1 MIRRVKHSFVA
12 VVAAGAVLTSLIPT
26 GASAQNPGMQE
37 LLNRVDR
44 LQRELTT
51 LQRQVYQGKA
61 PPAAAGQ
68 PVSAAPADPRTAARH
83 SIRIT
88 QLENEIS
95 RLTGRMEEFDFA
107 LRRIEA
113 RLDKLVVDLDQR
125 LTALEGGSVGT
136 AGAEPPAQTP
146 AAPSANLQLRPPPQ
160 QVPPT
165 LTPPAA
171 RTDAAPPPPRP
182 VASQPGVLGT
192 IPKNLAV
199 TSPRGPATVPPAPPP
214 AQPAAPPTAS
224 VAPPAQSSALPP
236 GTPQSQYDYALS
248 LMLKQQDFARAEQA
262 LKAFVEQHPQDN
274 LTGNAQYWLGE
285 TYYVRKSYQD
295 AAFAFAE
302 GYQRYPKSGKAP
314 DSLLKLGMSL
324 SRMEKTKEAC
334 TAFSRFLSKYPKAN
348 ARLKARIDR
357 ERRQAKCR

>member
-1 MIRRVKHSFVA
+1 MMLRVTRPFA
-12 VVAAGAVLTSLIPT
+12 VSVAAGALFACLMPI
-26 GASAQNPGMQE
+26 GALAQNPGIQE

-61 PPAAAGQ
+61 PPAATGQ
-68 PVSAAPADPRTAARH
+68 PVPAAPAPPDPRTAARH
-83 SIRIT
+83 SIRIA
-88 QLENEIS
+88 QLEGEIS
-95 RLTGRMEEFDFA
+95 RLTGKLEEFDFT
-107 LRRIEA
+107 LRRIEG

-125 LTALEGGSVGT
+125 LTALEGGAPPPAS
-136 AGAEPPAQTP
+136 AEPPPLASP
-146 AAPSANLQLRPPPQ
+146 NANLPLRPSWPSE
-160 QVPPT
+160 PT
-165 LTPPAA
+165 T
-171 RTDAAPPPPRP
+171 AAPPPAPP
-182 VASQPGVLGT
+182 AGTVPPPPGVLGT
-192 IPKNLAV
+192 IPKDLAV
-199 TSPRGPATVPPAPPP
+199 TKPRGPANVPTAPPP
-214 AQPAAPPTAS
+214 ASATPPATAS
-224 VAPPAQSSALPP
+224 EAPSQPPASLPP

-262 LKAFVEQHPQDN
+262 LRAFVRQHPQDK

-285 TYYVRKSYQD
+285 TYYVRQSYQD

-324 SRMEKTKEAC
+324 SRMAKPREAC

-357 ERRQAKCR
+357 ERRKAKCR

>member
-1 MIRRVKHSFVA
+1 MLRVTRPFA
-12 VVAAGAVLTSLIPT
+12 VSVAAGALFACLMPI
-26 GASAQNPGMQE
+26 GASAQNPGIQE

-51 LQRQVYQGKA
+51 LQRHVYQGKT

-68 PVSAAPADPRTAARH
+68 PLPAAPTPSDPRTAARH
-83 SIRIT
+83 SIRIA
-88 QLENEIS
+88 QLEGEIS
-95 RLTGRMEEFDFA
+95 RLTGKLEEFDFA
-107 LRRIEA
+107 LRRIEG

-125 LTALEGGSVGT
+125 LAELEGGAPPP
-136 AGAEPPAQTP
+136 AGAEPPPLASP
-146 AAPSANLQLRPPPQ
+146 NANLPLRPPSLPE
-160 QVPPT
+160 PT
-165 LTPPAA
+165 TAAPPPAPPA
-171 RTDAAPPPPRP
+171 GTVPPPPRP

-192 IPKNLAV
+192 IPKDLAV
-199 TSPRGPATVPPAPPP
+199 TNSRGPATVPPAPPP
-214 AQPAAPPTAS
+214 ANATPPATAS
-224 VAPPAQSSALPP
+224 VAPSQPPAVLPQ

-248 LMLKQQDFARAEQA
+248 LMLKQQDFARAEQG
-262 LKAFVEQHPQDN
+262 LRAFVRQHPQDK

-285 TYYVRKSYQD
+285 TYYVRQSYQD

-324 SRMEKTKEAC
+324 SRMEKLREAC

-357 ERRQAKCR
+357 ERRKAKCR